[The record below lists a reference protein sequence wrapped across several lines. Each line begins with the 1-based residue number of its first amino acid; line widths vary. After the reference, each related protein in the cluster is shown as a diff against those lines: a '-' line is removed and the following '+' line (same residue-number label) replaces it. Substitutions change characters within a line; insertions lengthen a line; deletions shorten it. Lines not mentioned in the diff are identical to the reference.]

1 VLSLLFVFDDS
12 SPANITPNPFAK
24 ICQVTPSDTHL
35 VQSISLAGGSTVPV
49 DRRPKLNERL
59 NHRVVSQHSASQKNR
74 SNMTEIVSI
83 HAREILDSRGNPTV
97 EADVVL
103 DGGAKGRA
111 AVPSGASTGEHEAVE
126 LRDGDKDHYLG
137 KGVLQAV
144 ENVETILG
152 PELTGMDASNQRLID
167 ATMISIDG
175 TENKSKLG
183 ANAILAVSMA
193 VARASAEALKLPLYR
208 YLGGVNACLLPTPM
222 MNILNGGSHADSNV
236 DFQEFMVMPVGAE
249 TFSDALRWGT
259 EVFHTLKGVL
269 KKKGYNT
276 AVGDEGGFAP
286 SLKSNDE
293 ALDLIL
299 EAIHLAGYDAGA
311 DISIALDP
319 ASSEFY
325 NKETGKYVFKKSD
338 KRELSSEQMAAFWEN
353 WVNKYPIVSI
363 EDGLAEDDWA
373 GWAHLTKVLGDRVQL
388 VGDDLFVTNTQRLQ
402 QGIEQKVA
410 NSILIKVNQI
420 GTVSE
425 TLEAIELAR
434 RFGYTSI
441 ISHRSGETEDTFIA
455 DLAVGTGAGQIKTGS
470 ASRTDRIAKYNQLL
484 RIEEE
489 LGQSAEF
496 LGIESVNFGE

>member
-1 VLSLLFVFDDS
+1 
-12 SPANITPNPFAK
+12 
-24 ICQVTPSDTHL
+24 
-35 VQSISLAGGSTVPV
+35 
-49 DRRPKLNERL
+49 
-59 NHRVVSQHSASQKNR
+59 
-74 SNMTEIVSI
+74 MTEIVSI
-83 HAREILDSRGNPTV
+83 RAREILDSRGNPTV
-97 EADVVL
+97 EADVTL
-103 DGGAKGRA
+103 SGGAMGRA

-126 LRDGDKDHYLG
+126 LRDGDKEHYLG

-144 ENVETILG
+144 ENIETALA
-152 PELTGMDASNQRLID
+152 PELAGMDAVNQRLID

-175 TENKSKLG
+175 TENKGRLG

-193 VARASAEALKLPLYR
+193 CARASALALKMPLYR
-208 YLGGVNACLLPTPM
+208 YLGGVNACILPTPM

-269 KKKGYNT
+269 RKNGYNT

-286 SLKSNDE
+286 SLKSNAE
-293 ALDLIL
+293 AIELIL
-299 EAIHLAGYDAGA
+299 EAIQMAGFVPGEQ
-311 DISIALDP
+311 ISIALDP

-325 NKETGKYVFKKSD
+325 DKQSGMYVFKKSD
-338 KRELSSEQMAAFWEN
+338 KSEKSSAEMAAFWED
-353 WVNKYPIVSI
+353 WVRQYPIVSI
-363 EDGLAEDDWA
+363 EDGLAEDDWD
-373 GWAHLTKVLGDRVQL
+373 GWKILTEKVGNLVQL
-388 VGDDLFVTNTQRLQ
+388 VGDDLFVTNTVRLQ
-402 QGIEQKVA
+402 EGIEAKVA

-420 GTVSE
+420 GTISE

-434 RFGYTSI
+434 RHGYTSI

-489 LGQSAEF
+489 LGQGAAF
-496 LGIESVNFGE
+496 LGLDALNCGK